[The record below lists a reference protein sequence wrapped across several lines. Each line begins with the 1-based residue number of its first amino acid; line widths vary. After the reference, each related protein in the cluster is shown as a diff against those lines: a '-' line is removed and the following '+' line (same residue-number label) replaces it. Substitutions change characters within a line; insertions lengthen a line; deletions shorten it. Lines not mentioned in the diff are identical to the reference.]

1 MKLALSFGFA
11 VLLVLAGSPRSLWSD
26 KTDKIAASAQDAS
39 TLAFAEAMEDWN
51 DDRLIGSF
59 ALASTVTSTHPPLI
73 ASRIISRTCEKI
85 YSIKDN
91 SKIYKLNSSF
101 LI

>member
-1 MKLALSFGFA
+1 
-11 VLLVLAGSPRSLWSD
+11 LLVLAGSPRSFLWSD

-59 ALASTVTSTHPPLI
+59 TLASAVTSTHPPVI
-73 ASRIISRTCEKI
+73 ASPIISRTCQKI
-85 YSIKDN
+85 NSIEDN

>member
-1 MKLALSFGFA
+1 MKLALSFRFD
-11 VLLVLAGSPRSLWSD
+11 VVLVLAGSPHSLWND
-26 KTDKIAASAQDAS
+26 KTDKLAASEQDAS